1 MKSHLCCVSPPSPLP
16 PPSGGECSGVKP
28 HCTAHSAAPQVR
40 AGHCSCGGQHLR
52 VLQRGLNQPA
62 YFFSSHQSF
71 LSPADSCLFPNKSY
85 LGMMP
90 TEAKAFPK
98 ALLLLRRREKWKGKG
113 LKPLKH
119 HFPFFSFFYFADL
132 RMPRNDPKCLPM
144 TQTDLQSGSSLQGT

>member
-1 MKSHLCCVSPPSPLP
+1 MFLPPPPSP